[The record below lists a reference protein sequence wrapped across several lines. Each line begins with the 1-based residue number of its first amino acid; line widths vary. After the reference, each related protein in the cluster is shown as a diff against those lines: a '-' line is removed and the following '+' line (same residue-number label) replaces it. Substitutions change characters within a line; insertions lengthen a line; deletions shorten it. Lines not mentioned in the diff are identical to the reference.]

1 MYQTIAGRCTEIIN
15 GVGSRQFHAL
25 AHNTTYVFGSEVFDA
40 IVINAAIDVDEVF
53 YVIVKETFS
62 LNISNI
68 VCYMIRLVFM
78 HLTT

>member
-15 GVGSRQFHAL
+15 GVSSRQFHTL

-53 YVIVKETFS
+53 YVIVKEGCFDA
-62 LNISNI
+62 
-68 VCYMIRLVFM
+68 RLITVGNESAK
-78 HLTT
+78 